1 MMNDLIAKIFN
12 DLSSSFVYSEWN
24 SISNYID
31 FITFDNVDYTEM
43 KRIVFNTL
51 ARQIGFEYTIK
62 EREYP
67 DRYTI
72 ILISGTFTIEI
83 EYLINSNLL

>member
-12 DLSSSFVYSEWN
+12 DLSASYVYSEWN
-24 SISNYID
+24 NISNYID

-43 KRIVFNTL
+43 KKIVFNTL
-51 ARQIGFEYTIK
+51 SRQIGFEYSII

-67 DRYTI
+67 DRYTTT
-72 ILISGTFTIEI
+72 LISGKVH
-83 EYLINSNLL
+83 NRN

>member
-12 DLSSSFVYSEWN
+12 DLSASYVYSEYSN
-24 SISNYID
+24 ISNYID
-31 FITFDNVDYTEM
+31 FLTYDNIDYTEM

-51 ARQIGFEYTIK
+51 SRQIGYEYTIK

-72 ILISGTFTIEI
+72 TLISGTFTIEI
-83 EYLINSNLL
+83 EYLITTNLL